1 MKSIVLISDSYYP
14 RLGGL
19 EKVTA
24 KLSSELNKRNY
35 KVYVVTK
42 YRRDGYGVYFN
53 NGGIK
58 VIRVPWIDSVAK
70 LLGIWLAGLL
80 IVLCNFV
87 KPVAI
92 HYHFPKSFVNPL
104 LIAKKVLREPLILSF
119 HGHDI
124 LGLESDTNRD
134 ALVRLCRTA
143 HAVSACS
150 TWLADIIQNK
160 LGITGVITLHNF
172 IDFSD
177 KIFSTSSLSPEKNI
191 FCFGRL
197 EEHKGF
203 QNLINAFSFVLDQY
217 NCLYIAG
224 EGFFHRE
231 LLKIVQDLKL
241 SNRVI
246 FLGRLQP
253 HDIQFYL
260 ANSHVAVIP
269 SLREPFGLVV
279 LEALSQGNHI
289 LSSNVGG
296 IPEILPDSMATLVP
310 PTITNLST
318 ELYNLS
324 CKSIELI
331 DFKSRGDYL
340 KNFSV
345 NSFISST
352 INIYGGER
360 L

>member
-1 MKSIVLISDSYYP
+1 MKSIILISDSFFP
-14 RLGGL
+14 KLGGL
-19 EKVTA
+19 EKVVSTLSCELA
-24 KLSSELNKRNY
+24 KRGFR
-35 KVYVVTK
+35 VYIVTK

-53 NGGIK
+53 KGGVR
-58 VIRVPWIDSVAK
+58 VIRMPWVDQCST
-70 LLGIWLAGLL
+70 LLGILVSAIL
-80 IVLCNFV
+80 IALCYAIR
-87 KPVAI
+87 PVAI
-92 HYHFPKSFVNPL
+92 HYHFPKSFVSPVRVVKKAFQKPL
-104 LIAKKVLREPLILSF
+104 VISF

-124 LGLESDTNRD
+124 LGLNCDTHKD
-134 ALVRLCRTA
+134 SLIRLCRKA
-143 HAVSACS
+143 DAVTACS
-150 TWLADIIQNK
+150 NWLADIVHK
-160 LGITGVITLHNF
+160 ELGIGGVITLHNF
-172 IDFSD
+172 IDFGKNDSYVQ
-177 KIFSTSSLSPEKNI
+177 SLLPDKNI

-224 EGFFHRE
+224 EGSFHRE

-241 SNRVI
+241 FNRVI

-260 ANSHVAVIP
+260 ANSHVTVIP

-279 LEALSQGNHI
+279 LEALSQGNYI

-296 IPEILPDSMATLVP
+296 IPEILPATMATLVP
-310 PTITNLST
+310 PTITNLSN

-324 CKSIELI
+324 WKSIELI
-331 DFKSRGDYL
+331 DFKSRRDYL

-352 INIYGGER
+352 INIYDGER